1 VKKEMCRCGWEKRKN
16 ARRIQGSPNK
26 KAGNDFVPENVSRGI
41 KCKEQMVVLGI
52 HEPQPGP

>member
-1 VKKEMCRCGWEKRKN
+1 MCRCGWEKRKN

-41 KCKEQMVVLGI
+41 KCKKQMVVLGI
-52 HEPQPGP
+52 HETHAGGP